1 LREIVTGALLND
13 GERIMS
19 TLAERWI
26 EEGKQKGLELGVQKG
41 HQEGLQEGLQKGSAA
56 ATREAVAGVLEAR
69 FEVVSRS
76 ILRRLESI
84 DDVSVLKTLLRKA
97 ATAATLDEFRR
108 EMEAI
113 FP

>member
-1 LREIVTGALLND
+1 
-13 GERIMS
+13 
-19 TLAERWI
+19 
-26 EEGKQKGLELGVQKG
+26 
-41 HQEGLQEGLQKGSAA
+41 
-56 ATREAVAGVLEAR
+56 VAGVLEAR

-76 ILRRLESI
+76 ILGRLESI

-97 ATAATLDEFRR
+97 ATAASLDEFRR